1 MQENQGIPIFSK
13 RLSIICTIGRP
24 PGMNVSDIW
33 GILGIGLKFGYKMRV
48 TTNENNEVQLKIYI
62 LTKAVQFL

>member
-1 MQENQGIPIFSK
+1 MS
-13 RLSIICTIGRP
+13 
-24 PGMNVSDIW
+24 VSDIW
-33 GILGIGLKFGYKMRV
+33 GTLGISLKFGYKMRV